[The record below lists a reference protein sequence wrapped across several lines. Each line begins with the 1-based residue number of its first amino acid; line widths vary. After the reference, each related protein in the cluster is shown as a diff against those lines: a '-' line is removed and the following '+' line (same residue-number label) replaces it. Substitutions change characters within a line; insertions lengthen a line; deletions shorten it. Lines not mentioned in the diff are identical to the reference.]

1 MSQISKV
8 RPRSAARINHIYE
21 SHRWYWFQMY
31 EVVMQIS
38 LGMASLSNNK
48 AGYQSRLVAA
58 EEPSILNMQ
67 VPWDEQ

>member
-1 MSQISKV
+1 
-8 RPRSAARINHIYE
+8 
-21 SHRWYWFQMY
+21 MY